1 MYAVYM
7 VWRHNL
13 LAQFHNTRRVSEH
26 TEQLQ
31 QLQSAARQHSSA
43 HRQPLARLGRLTF
56 KQCRSFNNV
65 MSYGSTAALMQL
77 RQLTISADSG
87 GVNLPSCVGVGF
99 IWGDTRCNRHRIRH
113 KPASKQQGN
122 SDNNILAL
130 YTIVNA
136 STSVQHV
143 LATLPPHRSYSLHSL
158 LLHQPLNVLCDAPSC
173 LGDLQADWASPL
185 PADGFTG

>member
-1 MYAVYM
+1 
-7 VWRHNL
+7 
-13 LAQFHNTRRVSEH
+13 
-26 TEQLQ
+26 
-31 QLQSAARQHSSA
+31 
-43 HRQPLARLGRLTF
+43 
-56 KQCRSFNNV
+56 
-65 MSYGSTAALMQL
+65 MQL

-122 SDNNILAL
+122 SDNNILAV

-158 LLHQPLNVLCDAPSC
+158 LLHQPLNVLCDAPSWWVTYKLTGPHPC
-173 LGDLQADWASPL
+173 LQMASQVEPTSLLQF
-185 PADGFTG
+185 DGK